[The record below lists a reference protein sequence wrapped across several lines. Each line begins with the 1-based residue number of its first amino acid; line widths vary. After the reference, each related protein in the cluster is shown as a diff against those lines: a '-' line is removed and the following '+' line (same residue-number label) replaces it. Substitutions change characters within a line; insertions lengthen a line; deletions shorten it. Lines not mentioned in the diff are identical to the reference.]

1 MWPNAAGK
9 LMVICGARTLEDLP
23 FSQTLQKYTQA
34 EFRRE
39 LAFSRAISGDRQY
52 VQDRLLLCAPEILWL
67 LRRPKSH
74 MYRGGSG

>member
-1 MWPNAAGK
+1 
-9 LMVICGARTLEDLP
+9 MVICGARTMEDLP

-52 VQDRLLLCAPEILWL
+52 VQDRLRLAHPSLTYTFAV
-67 LRRPKSH
+67 
-74 MYRGGSG
+74 